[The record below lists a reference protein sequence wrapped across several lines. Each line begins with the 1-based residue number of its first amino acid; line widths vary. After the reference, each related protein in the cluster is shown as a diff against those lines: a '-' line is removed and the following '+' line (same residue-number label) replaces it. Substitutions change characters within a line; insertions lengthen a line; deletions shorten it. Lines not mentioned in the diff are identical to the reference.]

1 MAIVIMVTNQSVTI
15 IKGIFFLIMTLILF
29 IYNNVILLLINDDS
43 LTEYK
48 KEILM
53 DQTSLKNVGV
63 FNELLSFNYFF

>member
-15 IKGIFFLIMTLILF
+15 IKGIFFLIMTLIF
-29 IYNNVILLLINDDS
+29 FK
-43 LTEYK
+43 YK